1 MSFAYIYIV
10 PLSILV
16 VYGNILCT
24 YSGYLNAGSR
34 FHAYTIA
41 GSWTN
46 LYAND
51 SRFNVQSYLQNWCLL
66 TLEQYVDREL
76 IESK

>member
-1 MSFAYIYIV
+1 MSEKVSEKSLFHFQIQRRFFFWFYYIRVSNSFQMSFAYIYIV

-41 GSWTN
+41 GS
-46 LYAND
+46 
-51 SRFNVQSYLQNWCLL
+51 
-66 TLEQYVDREL
+66 
-76 IESK
+76 